1 MSKKILSMVLLVAM
15 IISSMS
21 MAVAAAYA
29 GEEVT
34 IDVSTTAEE
43 VSKSEQFTLTVT
55 LEQAVAK
62 LGTLYITMDY
72 NEAQLAVVGKPAA
85 IMTGGSVNDF
95 TDAGNKYVM
104 FTWDTDST
112 GTDYPAET
120 EVFNVTFEVLVD
132 GGIANVAPA
141 ITIKSGDFADATL
154 EQNDIPYSINQA
166 TVKVLAGA
174 CEHIWGEG
182 VVTKDATCTE
192 DGVKTYTCTVCG
204 GSKTEA
210 IPALGHTWDEGV
222 VTKEPTCTE
231 AGVMTYTCTVCGE
244 TESEDIPALGH
255 TWGDDDI
262 CDICGAEKEAEVIRP
277 VGPSKDD
284 EEEGIVLPFTDVL
297 PSDWFYNDVVYVYEN
312 GLMNGM
318 TATTFGPYGNTTRG
332 QIVTILWRL
341 EGQPAVNGACPF
353 TDVAVGSYYEDA
365 ITWAAANGIVTGY
378 DATTFGPDDQIT
390 REQMAAILYRY
401 AQGKQLASP
410 ALTDNLA
417 DFADAGNVSAYA
429 VEAMN
434 WAVGQGLINGMGDG
448 TVAPQGQAIRA
459 QAAAI
464 LHRFCDTLE
473 LL

>member
-1 MSKKILSMVLLVAM
+1 MKKILSAILMIALVLSLGTTAFAHEVSQTM
-15 IISSMS
+15 NTTE
-21 MAVAAAYA
+21 VTA
-29 GEEVT
+29 GEDVVVTLTLDETLEAVTSFQVNLYYNAELFTLQSSENGNAHANMTITDAAKTDAKGTYYAVSVIDPSSTGIVVNAGTVYTLVFAAKEDATPARGVFALTVEVWDASFGSDPMDV
-34 IDVSTTAEE
+34 DVSADVT
-43 VSKSEQFTLTVT
+43 VSIV
-55 LEQAVAK
+55 
-62 LGTLYITMDY
+62 
-72 NEAQLAVVGKPAA
+72 P
-85 IMTGGSVNDF
+85 
-95 TDAGNKYVM
+95 
-104 FTWDTDST
+104 
-112 GTDYPAET
+112 
-120 EVFNVTFEVLVD
+120 
-132 GGIANVAPA
+132 
-141 ITIKSGDFADATL
+141 
-154 EQNDIPYSINQA
+154 
-166 TVKVLAGA
+166 GA
-174 CEHIWGEG
+174 CEHVWDDG
-182 VVTKDATCTE
+182 VVTKEPDCVNE
-192 DGVKTYTCTVCG
+192 GVKTYTCTVCG
-204 GSKTEA
+204 ETKTEA
-210 IPALGHTWDEGV
+210 IPAN
-222 VTKEPTCTE
+222 
-231 AGVMTYTCTVCGE
+231 
-244 TESEDIPALGH
+244 GH

-262 CDICGAEKEAEVIRP
+262 CDICGAKKDTEVIRP

-284 EEEGIVLPFTDVL
+284 EEGGIVLPFTDVL

-341 EGQPAVNGACPF
+341 EGQPAVVGACPF
-353 TDVAVGSYYEDA
+353 TDVAAGSYYEQA

-410 ALTDNLA
+410 ALIDHLA
-417 DFADAGNVSAYA
+417 AFTDAGNVSAYA

-434 WAVGQGLINGMGDG
+434 WAVSQGLINGMGDG

>member
-1 MSKKILSMVLLVAM
+1 MKKILSAILMIALVLSLGTTAFAHEVSQTM
-15 IISSMS
+15 NTTE
-21 MAVAAAYA
+21 VTA
-29 GEEVT
+29 GEDVVVTLTLDETLEAVTSFQVNLYYNAELFTLQSSENGNAHANMTITDAAKTDAKGTYYAVSVIDPSSTGIVVNAGTVYTLVFAAKEDATPARGVFALTVEVWDASFGSDPMDV
-34 IDVSTTAEE
+34 DVSADVT
-43 VSKSEQFTLTVT
+43 VSIV
-55 LEQAVAK
+55 
-62 LGTLYITMDY
+62 
-72 NEAQLAVVGKPAA
+72 P
-85 IMTGGSVNDF
+85 
-95 TDAGNKYVM
+95 
-104 FTWDTDST
+104 
-112 GTDYPAET
+112 
-120 EVFNVTFEVLVD
+120 
-132 GGIANVAPA
+132 
-141 ITIKSGDFADATL
+141 
-154 EQNDIPYSINQA
+154 
-166 TVKVLAGA
+166 GA
-174 CEHIWGEG
+174 CEHVWDAG
-182 VVTKDATCTE
+182 VVTKEPDCVNE
-192 DGVKTYTCTVCG
+192 GVKTYTCTVCG
-204 GSKTEA
+204 ETKTEA
-210 IPALGHTWDEGV
+210 IPALGHTWDAGV
-222 VTKEPTCTE
+222 VTKEPDCVNE
-231 AGVMTYTCTVCGE
+231 GVKTYTCTVCGE
-244 TESEDIPALGH
+244 TKTEAIPANGH

-262 CDICGAEKEAEVIRP
+262 CDICGAEKDTEVIRP

-284 EEEGIVLPFTDVL
+284 EEGGIVLPFTDVL

-341 EGQPAVNGACPF
+341 EGQPAVVGACPF
-353 TDVAVGSYYEDA
+353 TDVAAGSYYEQA

-410 ALTDNLA
+410 ALIDHLA
-417 DFADAGNVSAYA
+417 AFTDAGNVSAYA

-434 WAVGQGLINGMGDG
+434 WAVSQGLINGMGDG

>member
-1 MSKKILSMVLLVAM
+1 MKKILSAILMIALVLSLGTTAFAHEVSQTMNTTEVTAGEDVVVTLTLDETLEAVTSFQVNLYYDAELFTLQSSENGNAHANM
-15 IISSMS
+15 TITDAAKTDAKGTYYAVSVIDPSSMGIVVN
-21 MAVAAAYA
+21 AGTVYTLVFAAKEDATPA
-29 GEEVT
+29 QGVFALTVEVWDASFGSDPMDV
-34 IDVSTTAEE
+34 DVSADVT
-43 VSKSEQFTLTVT
+43 VSIV
-55 LEQAVAK
+55 
-62 LGTLYITMDY
+62 
-72 NEAQLAVVGKPAA
+72 P
-85 IMTGGSVNDF
+85 
-95 TDAGNKYVM
+95 
-104 FTWDTDST
+104 
-112 GTDYPAET
+112 
-120 EVFNVTFEVLVD
+120 
-132 GGIANVAPA
+132 
-141 ITIKSGDFADATL
+141 
-154 EQNDIPYSINQA
+154 
-166 TVKVLAGA
+166 GA
-174 CEHIWGEG
+174 CEHVWDDG
-182 VVTKDATCTE
+182 VVTKEPDCVNE
-192 DGVKTYTCTVCG
+192 GVKTYTCTVCG
-204 GSKTEA
+204 ETKTEA
-210 IPALGHTWDEGV
+210 IPAN
-222 VTKEPTCTE
+222 
-231 AGVMTYTCTVCGE
+231 
-244 TESEDIPALGH
+244 GH

-262 CDICGAEKEAEVIRP
+262 CDICGAEKDTEVIRP

-284 EEEGIVLPFTDVL
+284 EEGGIVLPFTDVL

-341 EGQPAVNGACPF
+341 EGQPAVVGACPF
-353 TDVAVGSYYEDA
+353 TDVAAGSYYEQA

-410 ALTDNLA
+410 ALIDHLA
-417 DFADAGNVSAYA
+417 AFTDAGNVSAYA

-434 WAVGQGLINGMGDG
+434 WAVSQGLINGMGDG